1 MDFFQIC
8 TFSDHKENVKKWM
21 GLKDQGMVEMTE
33 VSKKLFYKDVPGSI
47 WTFYRVE
54 FTEKAK
60 PLIVKVEEYD
70 AGFGRK
76 ERKATVR
83 LVTLDKVEVAGIT
96 KGGDTGAIVEYV
108 ATFKP
113 TPFNDGPV
121 LRNGAPPTTFEWR
134 VPFRLFDD
142 GWRIDKTNA
151 F

>member
-1 MDFFQIC
+1 
-8 TFSDHKENVKKWM
+8 
-21 GLKDQGMVEMTE
+21 MVEMTE